1 MMNKDFI
8 LAPINIKALPKESD
22 FSLAFLNNNEKQIDQ
37 TCEFLQ
43 SDKSIMLIN
52 GFMGAGKKSFVNFIG
67 TTLNQEVLQIKYV
80 CFETTILDDML
91 LSFFETFRNYVIKG
105 KIQNPRH
112 KVENFTQKINMYF
125 HSVTNPIL
133 IVINSF
139 DSILKKN
146 IPDILNFIKHISKLP
161 NVKVIISARAF
172 EYSLFDDTKY
182 SQTTILALT
191 KENFEKF
198 LKENEIKNIGIISN
212 ELYKQT
218 RGYFFYVNMSVR
230 IIQLRQISM
239 VKFLENFSKSLVS
252 FHEFII
258 KDALSLIDP
267 VSLHLF
273 RLLALMRIPIHLN
286 LLKSLHMY
294 DGRRIYF
301 FVKNSILS
309 ADGECVYL
317 KDYYRDIIERQI
329 QDSVMLKLHK
339 ACVELYE
346 TQLPLKPLERDLR
359 ISRQTMRNEIEY
371 HSVFLPKKVQVPTT
385 QPLVVPQL
393 PKIKEEKIKTDTLEQ
408 TQSAATETK
417 EEKIEKINFIFGDE
431 KVLDNIADSINTF
444 ITESAEK
451 NELATESKKLDLTEI
466 LNKAKNE
473 EKQYNFNNAVILY
486 QSALTKTGDDNFDN
500 FLPTIYIRLA
510 RVYKQMSKWYEAL
523 DCYTKAQDYYANVSN
538 NYKVAEL
545 KLEAANIYYVIYKQD
560 NAKYILKELEKY
572 EDLPNDLRIRV
583 NILLGKLSDNINEE
597 YTYYKKSIPLISN
610 DTDKSTLSELYY
622 RYAGVNDEKDDL
634 KTALTYYKKCA
645 EIKTDNNYLSRAL
658 ASLAEICDEAGKS
671 ELAIKYYM
679 QSMEIDNTLK
689 NYNGLY
695 TSARHL
701 SEIYSSKDEEKSL
714 KYLELSKLYA
724 KELNEPYYMTDSF
737 MELGNFYMLRKNFEN
752 ALQYFQEAYEI
763 SKRSFVQDNAD
774 KILKKIEYV
783 KKQMG

>member
-1 MMNKDFI
+1 MNKDFI
-8 LAPINIKALPKESD
+8 LAPINIKELPKESD
-22 FSLAFLNNNEKQIDQ
+22 FSLAFLNNNEKQITQ

-43 SDKSIMLIN
+43 SDKKIMLIN
-52 GFMGAGKKSFVNFIG
+52 GFIGAGKKSFIDFIG

-91 LSFFETFRNYVIKG
+91 LSFFETFRNYIIKG

-161 NVKVIISARAF
+161 NVKVIISARTF
-172 EYSLFDDTKY
+172 EYSLFDDTEY
-182 SQTTILALT
+182 SQATILALT

-393 PKIKEEKIKTDTLEQ
+393 PKIKEEKIKTDNLEQ
-408 TQSAATETK
+408 TQLPATETK
-417 EEKIEKINFIFGDE
+417 EEKIEKINFIFEDE
-431 KVLDNIADSINTF
+431 AVLENIADSINTF

-451 NELATESKKLDLTEI
+451 NELATESNKMSLTEI

-473 EKQYNFNNAVILY
+473 ENLYNYNNAVILY
-486 QSALTKTGDDNFDN
+486 QSALTKTNDDNFDR
-500 FLPTIYIRLA
+500 FLPSIYIKLA
-510 RVYKQMSKWYEAL
+510 KVYKHLSKWYEAL
-523 DCYTKAQDYYANVSN
+523 DCYTKAQDYYANISDN
-538 NYKVAEL
+538 RKIAEL
-545 KLEAANIYYVIYKQD
+545 KLEAANIYYAIYKQD

-597 YTYYKKSIPLISN
+597 YTYYKKSIPLIEN
-610 DTDKSTLSELYY
+610 NTNKSTLSELYY

-671 ELAIKYYM
+671 ELAIRYYM
-679 QSMEIDNTLK
+679 QSMEIDKTLK

-737 MELGNFYMLRKNFEN
+737 MELGNFYMLRKKFEK
-752 ALQYFQEAYEI
+752 ALQYFQEAYDI
-763 SKRSFVQDNAD
+763 SKRSFSQDNAD

-783 KKQMG
+783 KKQMR

>member
-1 MMNKDFI
+1 MNKDFI
-8 LAPINIKALPKESD
+8 LAPINIKELPKESD
-22 FSLAFLNNNEKQIDQ
+22 FSLAFLNNNEKQIAQ

-43 SDKSIMLIN
+43 SDKKIMLIN
-52 GFMGAGKKSFVNFIG
+52 GFIGAGKKSFIDFIG

-91 LSFFETFRNYVIKG
+91 LSFFETFRNYIIKG

-125 HSVTNPIL
+125 HSITNPIL

-161 NVKVIISARAF
+161 NVKVIISARTF
-172 EYSLFDDTKY
+172 EYSLFDDTEY
-182 SQTTILALT
+182 SQATILALT

-393 PKIKEEKIKTDTLEQ
+393 PKLKEEKIKPENIEQ
-408 TQSAATETK
+408 TRPATTQTK
-417 EEKIEKINFIFGDE
+417 EEKIEKINYIFEDE
-431 KVLDNIADSINTF
+431 AVLENIADSINTF

-451 NELATESKKLDLTEI
+451 NELATESNKMSLTEI

-473 EKQYNFNNAVILY
+473 ENLYNYNNAVILY
-486 QSALTKTGDDNFDN
+486 QSALTKTNDDNFDR
-500 FLPTIYIRLA
+500 FLPSIYIKLA
-510 RVYKQMSKWYEAL
+510 KVYKHLSKWYEAL
-523 DCYTKAQDYYANVSN
+523 DCYTKAQDYYANISDN
-538 NYKVAEL
+538 RKVAEL

-597 YTYYKKSIPLISN
+597 YTYYKKSIPLIEN
-610 DTDKSTLSELYY
+610 DTNKSTLSELYY

-671 ELAIKYYM
+671 ELAIRYYM

-737 MELGNFYMLRKNFEN
+737 MELGNFYMLRKNFEK

-763 SKRSFVQDNAD
+763 SKRSFSQDNAD

>member
-1 MMNKDFI
+1 MNKDFI
-8 LAPINIKALPKESD
+8 LAPINIKELPKESD
-22 FSLAFLNNNEKQIDQ
+22 FSLAFLNNNEKQIAQ

-43 SDKSIMLIN
+43 SDKKIMLIN
-52 GFMGAGKKSFVNFIG
+52 GFIGAGKKSFIDFIG

-91 LSFFETFRNYVIKG
+91 LSFFETFRNYIIKG

-125 HSVTNPIL
+125 HSITNPIL

-161 NVKVIISARAF
+161 NVKVIISARTF
-172 EYSLFDDTKY
+172 EYSLFDDTEY
-182 SQTTILALT
+182 SQATILALT

-385 QPLVVPQL
+385 QPLVVPQI
-393 PKIKEEKIKTDTLEQ
+393 PKIKEEKIKTDNLEQ
-408 TQSAATETK
+408 TQLPATETK
-417 EEKIEKINFIFGDE
+417 EEKIEKINFIFEDE
-431 KVLDNIADSINTF
+431 AVLENIADSINTF

-451 NELATESKKLDLTEI
+451 NELATESNKMSLTEI

-473 EKQYNFNNAVILY
+473 ENLYNYNNAVILY
-486 QSALTKTGDDNFDN
+486 QSALTKTNDDNFDR
-500 FLPTIYIRLA
+500 FLPSIYIKLA
-510 RVYKQMSKWYEAL
+510 KVYKHLSKWYEAL
-523 DCYTKAQDYYANVSN
+523 DCYTKAQDYYANISDN
-538 NYKVAEL
+538 RKVAEL

-597 YTYYKKSIPLISN
+597 YTYYKKSIPLIEN
-610 DTDKSTLSELYY
+610 DTNKSTLSELYY

-671 ELAIKYYM
+671 ELAIRYYM

-737 MELGNFYMLRKNFEN
+737 MELGNFYMLRKNFEK

-763 SKRSFVQDNAD
+763 SKRSFSQDNAD